1 MGVGVVIG
9 GSGGEG
15 SLRRGSGDEWV
26 KEDWLAKRLE
36 FVTESMGL
44 QERRLW
50 ALAWGWDYIRRASDE
65 RGWDLVSSVS
75 WPPGS
80 RMSQDAAQAGQAP
93 AGVRVRRCGLTGKC
107 S

>member
-75 WPPGS
+75 CAILRLLAVACRKMPPRQAKHPLACES
-80 RMSQDAAQAGQAP
+80 ADA
-93 AGVRVRRCGLTGKC
+93 V
-107 S
+107 